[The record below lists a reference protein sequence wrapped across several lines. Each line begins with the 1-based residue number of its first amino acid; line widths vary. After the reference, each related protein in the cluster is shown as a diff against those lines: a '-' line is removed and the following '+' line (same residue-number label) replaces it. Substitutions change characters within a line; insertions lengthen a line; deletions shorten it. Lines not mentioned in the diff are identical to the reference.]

1 MREYDDLSVAL
12 NGNIATITIQRPPNN
27 FFDYLLIEQ
36 IADVLETLDDESDC
50 RVNILASE
58 GKNFCAG
65 ANFSQDKEMMN
76 KTNPYSKL
84 YREAVRLF
92 RTKKPIIA
100 AVQGAAVGGGLG
112 LALAADFRI
121 ASPESRFSANFAKLG
136 FHQGFGSSVTLPRVV
151 GQQNAA
157 MMLYTAKRVKGEEA
171 LRLGLIDYLVPSS
184 SDILKKTKEFALEI
198 ASSAPMAV
206 ESIRATVRGDLA
218 DQVEE
223 VVAWELSEQIRLQ
236 SSDDFKEG
244 IAASLERREAKFN
257 RS

>member
-1 MREYDDLSVAL
+1 MKNFDDISVVI
-12 NGNIATITIQRPPNN
+12 NGYIATITIQRPPNN
-27 FFDYLLIEQ
+27 FFDYLLIQQ
-36 IADVLETLDDESDC
+36 IADALVEIDDHNEC
-50 RVNILASE
+50 RVVILTSE

-65 ANFSQDKEMMN
+65 ANFSQDTEMMN

-84 YREAVRLF
+84 YTEAVRLF
-92 RTKKPIIA
+92 RTKKPVIA

-121 ASPESRFSANFAKLG
+121 ASPESRFSANFSKLG
-136 FHQGFGSSVTLPRVV
+136 FHQGFGSSLTLPRVV

-157 MMLYTAKRVKGEEA
+157 MMLYTAKRVKGDEA
-171 LRLGLIDYLVPSS
+171 LALGLVDYLVAS
-184 SDILKKTKEFALEI
+184 SDILKKANEFAAEI

-206 ESIRATVRGDLA
+206 ESIRSTLKGDIA

-223 VVAWELSEQIRLQ
+223 IVAWELSEQIRLQ

-244 IAASLERREAKFN
+244 IAASLERREAKFK

>member
-1 MREYDDLSVAL
+1 MKNFDDILVVI
-12 NGNIATITIQRPPNN
+12 NGHIATITIQRPPNN
-27 FFDYLLIEQ
+27 FFDYLLIQQ
-36 IADVLETLDDESDC
+36 IADALVELDDFNEC
-50 RVNILASE
+50 RVVILTSE

-84 YREAVRLF
+84 YTEAVRLF
-92 RTKKPIIA
+92 RTKKPVIA

-121 ASPESRFSANFAKLG
+121 ASPESRFSANFSKLG

-157 MMLYTAKRVKGEEA
+157 MMLYTAKRVKGDEA
-171 LRLGLIDYLVPSS
+171 LALGLVDYLVAS
-184 SDILKKTKEFALEI
+184 SDILKKANEFAAEI

-206 ESIRATVRGDLA
+206 ESIRSTLKGDIA

-223 VVAWELSEQIRLQ
+223 IVAWELSEQIRLQ

-244 IAASLERREAKFN
+244 IAASSERRKPNFT

>member
-1 MREYDDLSVAL
+1 ML
-12 NGNIATITIQRPPNN
+12 IQ
-27 FFDYLLIEQ
+27 Q
-36 IADVLETLDDESDC
+36 IADALEELDEESDC

-65 ANFSQDKEMMN
+65 ANFSQDKDMMN
-76 KTNPYSKL
+76 KTNPYAKL
-84 YREAVRLF
+84 YKEAVRLF

-100 AVQGAAVGGGLG
+100 AIQGAAVGGGLG

-121 ASPESRFSANFAKLG
+121 GCPESKFSANFAKLG

-151 GQQNAA
+151 GLQNAA
-157 MMLYTAKRVKGEEA
+157 MMLYTAKRIKGEEA
-171 LRLGLIDYLVPSS
+171 LSLGLLDQMVP
-184 SDILKKTKEFALEI
+184 LEELMKKTQEFAAEI

-223 VVAWELSEQIRLQ
+223 IVDWELKEQIRLQ

-244 IAASLERREAKFN
+244 IAASLERRVAQFN

>member
-12 NGNIATITIQRPPNN
+12 NGHIATITIQRPPNN

-184 SDILKKTKEFALEI
+184 DILKKTKEFALEI

>member
-1 MREYDDLSVAL
+1 MKNFDDISVVI
-12 NGNIATITIQRPPNN
+12 NGYIATITIQRPPNN
-27 FFDYLLIEQ
+27 FFDYLLIQQ
-36 IADVLETLDDESDC
+36 IADALVEIDDHNEC
-50 RVNILASE
+50 RVVILTSE

-65 ANFSQDKEMMN
+65 ANFSQDTEMMN

-84 YREAVRLF
+84 YTEAVRLF
-92 RTKKPIIA
+92 RTKKPVIA

-121 ASPESRFSANFAKLG
+121 ASPESRFSANFSKLG

-157 MMLYTAKRVKGEEA
+157 MMLYTAKRVKGDEA
-171 LRLGLIDYLVPSS
+171 LALGLVDYLVAS
-184 SDILKKTKEFALEI
+184 SDILKKANEFAAEI

-206 ESIRATVRGDLA
+206 ESIRSTLKGDIA

-223 VVAWELSEQIRLQ
+223 IVAWELSEQIRLQ

-244 IAASLERREAKFN
+244 IAASLERREAKFK

>member
-1 MREYDDLSVAL
+1 MKNFDDILVVI
-12 NGNIATITIQRPPNN
+12 NGHIATITIQRPPNN
-27 FFDYLLIEQ
+27 FFDYLLIQQ
-36 IADVLETLDDESDC
+36 IADALVELDDHNEC
-50 RVNILASE
+50 RVVILTSE

-65 ANFSQDKEMMN
+65 ANFSQDTEMMN

-84 YREAVRLF
+84 YTEAVRLF
-92 RTKKPIIA
+92 RTKKPVIA

-121 ASPESRFSANFAKLG
+121 ASPESRFSANFSKLG
-136 FHQGFGSSVTLPRVV
+136 FHQGFGSSLTLPRVV

-157 MMLYTAKRVKGEEA
+157 MMLYTAKRVKGDEA
-171 LRLGLIDYLVPSS
+171 LALGLVDYLVAS
-184 SDILKKTKEFALEI
+184 SDILKKANEFAAEI

-206 ESIRATVRGDLA
+206 ESIRSTLKGDIA

-223 VVAWELSEQIRLQ
+223 IVAWELSEQIRLQ

-244 IAASLERREAKFN
+244 IAASLERREAKFK

>member
-1 MREYDDLSVAL
+1 MKNFDDISVVI
-12 NGNIATITIQRPPNN
+12 NGHIATITIQRPPNN
-27 FFDYLLIEQ
+27 FFDYLLIQQ
-36 IADVLETLDDESDC
+36 IADALVELDDHNEC
-50 RVNILASE
+50 RVVILTSE

-65 ANFSQDKEMMN
+65 ANFSQDTEMMN

-84 YREAVRLF
+84 YTEAVRLF
-92 RTKKPIIA
+92 RTKKPVIA

-121 ASPESRFSANFAKLG
+121 ASPESRFSANFSKLG

-157 MMLYTAKRVKGEEA
+157 MMLYTAKRVKGDEA
-171 LRLGLIDYLVPSS
+171 LSLGLVDYLVAS
-184 SDILKKTKEFALEI
+184 SDILKKANEFAAEI

-206 ESIRATVRGDLA
+206 ESIRSTLKGDIA

-223 VVAWELSEQIRLQ
+223 IVAWELSEQIRLQ

-244 IAASLERREAKFN
+244 IAASLERREAKFK

>member
-1 MREYDDLSVAL
+1 MKNFDDILVVI
-12 NGNIATITIQRPPNN
+12 NGHIATITIQRPPNN
-27 FFDYLLIEQ
+27 FFDYLLIQQ
-36 IADVLETLDDESDC
+36 IADALVELDDFNEC
-50 RVNILASE
+50 RVVILTSE

-84 YREAVRLF
+84 YTEAVRLF
-92 RTKKPIIA
+92 RTKKPVIA

-184 SDILKKTKEFALEI
+184 DILKKTKEFALEI

-236 SSDDFKEG
+236 SSNDFKEG

>member
-1 MREYDDLSVAL
+1 MKNFDDISVVI
-12 NGNIATITIQRPPNN
+12 NGYIATITIQRPPNN
-27 FFDYLLIEQ
+27 FFDYLLIQQ
-36 IADVLETLDDESDC
+36 IADALVELDDHNEC
-50 RVNILASE
+50 RVVILTSE

-76 KTNPYSKL
+76 TTNPYSKL
-84 YREAVRLF
+84 YTEAVRLF
-92 RTKKPIIA
+92 RTKKPVIA

-121 ASPESRFSANFAKLG
+121 ASPESRFSANFSKLG
-136 FHQGFGSSVTLPRVV
+136 FHQGFGSSLTLPRVV

-157 MMLYTAKRVKGEEA
+157 MMLYTAKRVKGDEA
-171 LRLGLIDYLVPSS
+171 LALGLVDYLVAS
-184 SDILKKTKEFALEI
+184 SDILKKANEFAAEI

-206 ESIRATVRGDLA
+206 ESIRSTLKGDIA

-223 VVAWELSEQIRLQ
+223 IVAWELSEQIRLQ

-244 IAASLERREAKFN
+244 IAASLERREAKFK

>member
-1 MREYDDLSVAL
+1 MKNFDDISVVI
-12 NGNIATITIQRPPNN
+12 NGYIATITIQRPPNN
-27 FFDYLLIEQ
+27 FFDYLLIQQ
-36 IADVLETLDDESDC
+36 IADALVEIDDHNEC
-50 RVNILASE
+50 RVVILTSE

-76 KTNPYSKL
+76 TTNPYSKL
-84 YREAVRLF
+84 YTEAVRLF
-92 RTKKPIIA
+92 RTKKPVIA

-121 ASPESRFSANFAKLG
+121 ASPESRFSANFSKLG

-157 MMLYTAKRVKGEEA
+157 MMLYTAKRVKGDEA
-171 LRLGLIDYLVPSS
+171 LALGLVDYLVAS
-184 SDILKKTKEFALEI
+184 SDILKKANEFAAEI

-206 ESIRATVRGDLA
+206 ESIRSTLKGDIA

-223 VVAWELSEQIRLQ
+223 IVAWELSEQIRLQ

-244 IAASLERREAKFN
+244 IAASLERREAKFK

>member
-1 MREYDDLSVAL
+1 MKNFDDILVVI
-12 NGNIATITIQRPPNN
+12 NGHIATITIQRPPNN
-27 FFDYLLIEQ
+27 FFDYLLIQQ
-36 IADVLETLDDESDC
+36 IADALVELDDHNEC
-50 RVNILASE
+50 RVVILTSE

-84 YREAVRLF
+84 YTEAVRLF
-92 RTKKPIIA
+92 RTKKPVIA

-121 ASPESRFSANFAKLG
+121 ASPESRFSANFSKLG

-157 MMLYTAKRVKGEEA
+157 MMLYTAKRVKGDEA
-171 LRLGLIDYLVPSS
+171 LALGLVDYLVAS
-184 SDILKKTKEFALEI
+184 SDILKKANEFAAEI

-206 ESIRATVRGDLA
+206 ESIRSTLKGDIA

-223 VVAWELSEQIRLQ
+223 IVAWELSEQIRLQ

-244 IAASLERREAKFN
+244 IAASLERREAKFR

>member
-1 MREYDDLSVAL
+1 MKNFDDILVVI
-12 NGNIATITIQRPPNN
+12 NGHIATITIQRPPNN
-27 FFDYLLIEQ
+27 FFDYLLIQQ
-36 IADVLETLDDESDC
+36 IADALVELDDFNEC
-50 RVNILASE
+50 RVVILTSE

-84 YREAVRLF
+84 YTEAVRLF
-92 RTKKPIIA
+92 RTKKPVIA

-121 ASPESRFSANFAKLG
+121 ASPESRFSANFSKLG

-157 MMLYTAKRVKGEEA
+157 MMLYTAKRVKGDEA
-171 LRLGLIDYLVPSS
+171 LALGLVDYLVAS
-184 SDILKKTKEFALEI
+184 SDILKKANEFATEI

-206 ESIRATVRGDLA
+206 ESIRSTLKGDIA

-223 VVAWELSEQIRLQ
+223 IVAWELSEQIRLQ

-244 IAASLERREAKFN
+244 IAASLERREAKFK

>member
-1 MREYDDLSVAL
+1 MKNFDDISVVI
-12 NGNIATITIQRPPNN
+12 NGHIATITIQRPPNN
-27 FFDYLLIEQ
+27 FFDYLLIQQ
-36 IADVLETLDDESDC
+36 IADALVELDDHNEC
-50 RVNILASE
+50 RVVILTSE

-76 KTNPYSKL
+76 TTNPYSKL
-84 YREAVRLF
+84 YTEAVRLF
-92 RTKKPIIA
+92 RTKKPVIA

-121 ASPESRFSANFAKLG
+121 ASPESRFSANFSKLG

-157 MMLYTAKRVKGEEA
+157 MMLYTAKRVKGDEA
-171 LRLGLIDYLVPSS
+171 LALGLVDYLVAS
-184 SDILKKTKEFALEI
+184 SDILKKANEFAAEI

-206 ESIRATVRGDLA
+206 ESIRSTLKGDIA

-223 VVAWELSEQIRLQ
+223 IVAWELSEQIRLQ

-244 IAASLERREAKFN
+244 IAASLERREAKFK

>member
-1 MREYDDLSVAL
+1 MKDYTDLSISL
-12 NGNIATITIQRPPNN
+12 ENNIATLTIQRPPNN
-27 FFDYLLIEQ
+27 FFDYMLIQQ
-36 IADVLETLDDESDC
+36 IADALEELDAESDC
-50 RVNILASE
+50 RINILASE

-65 ANFSQDKEMMN
+65 ANFSEDKDMMN
-76 KTNPYSKL
+76 KTNPYAKL
-84 YREAVRLF
+84 YKEAVRLF

-100 AVQGAAVGGGLG
+100 AIQGAAVGGGLG

-121 ASPESRFSANFAKLG
+121 GCPESKFSANFAKLG

-151 GQQNAA
+151 GLQNAA
-157 MMLYTAKRVKGEEA
+157 MMLYTAKRIKGEEA
-171 LRLGLIDYLVPSS
+171 LSLGLLDEMVPFEE
-184 SDILKKTKEFALEI
+184 LMKKTQEFAAEI

-206 ESIRATVRGDLA
+206 ESIRATVRGNLA

-223 VVAWELSEQIRLQ
+223 IVDWELKEQIRLQ

-244 IAASLERREAKFN
+244 IAASLERRVAQFN

>member
-1 MREYDDLSVAL
+1 MKNFDDILVVI
-12 NGNIATITIQRPPNN
+12 NGHIATITIQRPPNN
-27 FFDYLLIEQ
+27 FFDYLLIQQ
-36 IADVLETLDDESDC
+36 IADALVELDGHNEC
-50 RVNILASE
+50 RVVILTSE

-84 YREAVRLF
+84 YNEAVRLF

-121 ASPESRFSANFAKLG
+121 ASPESRFSANFSKLG

-157 MMLYTAKRVKGEEA
+157 MMLYTAKRVKGDEA
-171 LRLGLIDYLVPSS
+171 LALGLVDYLVAS
-184 SDILKKTKEFALEI
+184 SDILKKANEFAAEI

-206 ESIRATVRGDLA
+206 ESIRSTLKGDIA

-223 VVAWELSEQIRLQ
+223 IVAWELSEQIRLQ

-244 IAASLERREAKFN
+244 IAASLERREAKFK

>member
-1 MREYDDLSVAL
+1 MKNFDDISVVI
-12 NGNIATITIQRPPNN
+12 NGHIATITIQRPPNN
-27 FFDYLLIEQ
+27 FFDYLLRQQ
-36 IADVLETLDDESDC
+36 IADALVELDDHNEC
-50 RVNILASE
+50 RVVILTSE

-65 ANFSQDKEMMN
+65 ANFSQDTEMMN

-84 YREAVRLF
+84 YTEAVRLF
-92 RTKKPIIA
+92 RTKKPVIA

-121 ASPESRFSANFAKLG
+121 ASPESRFSANFSKLG

-157 MMLYTAKRVKGEEA
+157 MMLYTAKRVKGDEA
-171 LRLGLIDYLVPSS
+171 LSLGLVDYLVAS
-184 SDILKKTKEFALEI
+184 SDILKKANEFAAEI

-206 ESIRATVRGDLA
+206 ESIRSTLKGDIA

-223 VVAWELSEQIRLQ
+223 IVAWELSEQIRLQ

-244 IAASLERREAKFN
+244 IAASLERREAKFK

>member
-1 MREYDDLSVAL
+1 MKDYTDLSISL
-12 NGNIATITIQRPPNN
+12 ENNIATLTIQRPPNN
-27 FFDYLLIEQ
+27 FFDYMLIQQ
-36 IADVLETLDDESDC
+36 IADALEELDEESDC

-65 ANFSQDKEMMN
+65 ANFSQDKDMMN
-76 KTNPYSKL
+76 KTNPYAKL
-84 YREAVRLF
+84 YKEAVRLF

-100 AVQGAAVGGGLG
+100 AIQGAAVGGGLG

-121 ASPESRFSANFAKLG
+121 GCPESKFSANFAKLG

-151 GQQNAA
+151 GLQNAA
-157 MMLYTAKRVKGEEA
+157 MMLYTAKRIKGAEA
-171 LRLGLIDYLVPSS
+171 LSLGLLDQMVP
-184 SDILKKTKEFALEI
+184 LEELMKKTQEFAAEI

-223 VVAWELSEQIRLQ
+223 IVDWELKEQIRLQ

-244 IAASLERREAKFN
+244 IAASLERRVAQFN

>member
-1 MREYDDLSVAL
+1 MKDYEDISINL
-12 NGNIATITIQRPPNN
+12 NGNIATVTIQRPPNN
-27 FFDYLLIEQ
+27 FFDYLLIQQ
-36 IADVLETLDDESDC
+36 IADALEELDEETDC
-50 RVNILASE
+50 RVIILASE

-76 KTNPYSKL
+76 KSNPYAKL
-84 YREAVRLF
+84 YKEAVRLF

-112 LALAADFRI
+112 LALAADFRV
-121 ASPESRFSANFAKLG
+121 ASADSKFSANFAKLG
-136 FHQGFGSSVTLPRVV
+136 FHQGFGSSVTLPRIV

-171 LRLGLIDYLVPSS
+171 LALGLVDYLVPASELL
-184 SDILKKTKEFALEI
+184 IRANEFASEI

-223 VVAWELSEQIRLQ
+223 IVTWELSEQIRLQ
-236 SSDDFKEG
+236 SSNDFKEG
-244 IAASLERREAKFN
+244 IAASLERRDAKFN

>member
-1 MREYDDLSVAL
+1 MKNFDDILVVI
-12 NGNIATITIQRPPNN
+12 NGHIATITIQRPPNN
-27 FFDYLLIEQ
+27 FFDYLLIQQ
-36 IADVLETLDDESDC
+36 IADALVELDDHNEC
-50 RVNILASE
+50 RVVILTSE

-84 YREAVRLF
+84 YTEAVRLF
-92 RTKKPIIA
+92 RTKKPVIA

-121 ASPESRFSANFAKLG
+121 ASPESRFSANFSKLG

-157 MMLYTAKRVKGEEA
+157 MMLYTAKRVKGDEA
-171 LRLGLIDYLVPSS
+171 LALGLVDYLVAS
-184 SDILKKTKEFALEI
+184 SDILKKANEFAAEI

-206 ESIRATVRGDLA
+206 ESIRSTLKGNIA

-223 VVAWELSEQIRLQ
+223 IVAWELSEQIRLQ

-244 IAASLERREAKFN
+244 IAASLERREAKFK

>member
-1 MREYDDLSVAL
+1 MKDYTDLSISL
-12 NGNIATITIQRPPNN
+12 ENNIATLNIQRPPNN
-27 FFDYLLIEQ
+27 FFDYMLIQQ
-36 IADVLETLDDESDC
+36 IADALEELDEESDC

-65 ANFSQDKEMMN
+65 ANFSQDKDMMN
-76 KTNPYSKL
+76 KTNPYAKL
-84 YREAVRLF
+84 YKEAVRLF

-100 AVQGAAVGGGLG
+100 AIQGAAVGGGLG

-121 ASPESRFSANFAKLG
+121 GCPESKFSANFAKLG

-151 GQQNAA
+151 GLQNAA
-157 MMLYTAKRVKGEEA
+157 MMLYTAKRIKGEEA
-171 LRLGLIDYLVPSS
+171 LSLGLLDQMVP
-184 SDILKKTKEFALEI
+184 LEELMKKTQEFAAEI

-223 VVAWELSEQIRLQ
+223 IVDWELKEQIRLQ

-244 IAASLERREAKFN
+244 IAASLERRVAQFN

>member
-1 MREYDDLSVAL
+1 MKDYTDLSISL
-12 NGNIATITIQRPPNN
+12 ENNIATLTIQRPPNN
-27 FFDYLLIEQ
+27 FFDYMLIQQ
-36 IADVLETLDDESDC
+36 IADALEELDEESDC

-65 ANFSQDKEMMN
+65 ANFSQDKDMMN
-76 KTNPYSKL
+76 KTNPYAKL
-84 YREAVRLF
+84 YKEAVRLF

-100 AVQGAAVGGGLG
+100 AIQGAAVGGGLG

-121 ASPESRFSANFAKLG
+121 GCPESKFSANFAKLG

-151 GQQNAA
+151 GLQNAA
-157 MMLYTAKRVKGEEA
+157 MMLYTAKRIKGEEA
-171 LRLGLIDYLVPSS
+171 LSLGLLDEMVTIEELM
-184 SDILKKTKEFALEI
+184 KKTQEFAAEI

-223 VVAWELSEQIRLQ
+223 IVDWELKEQIRLQ

-244 IAASLERREAKFN
+244 IAASLERRVAQFN

>member
-1 MREYDDLSVAL
+1 MKNFDDILVVI
-12 NGNIATITIQRPPNN
+12 NGHIATITIQRPPNN
-27 FFDYLLIEQ
+27 FFDYLLIQQ
-36 IADVLETLDDESDC
+36 IADALVELDDFNEC
-50 RVNILASE
+50 RVVILTSE

-65 ANFSQDKEMMN
+65 ANFSQDTEMMN

-84 YREAVRLF
+84 YTEAVRLF
-92 RTKKPIIA
+92 RTKKPVIA

-184 SDILKKTKEFALEI
+184 DILKKTKEFALEI

>member
-1 MREYDDLSVAL
+1 MKNFDDILVVI
-12 NGNIATITIQRPPNN
+12 NGHIATITIQRPPNN
-27 FFDYLLIEQ
+27 FFDYLLIQQ
-36 IADVLETLDDESDC
+36 IADALVELDDHNEC
-50 RVNILASE
+50 RVVILTSE

-84 YREAVRLF
+84 YTEAVRLF
-92 RTKKPIIA
+92 RTKKPVIA

-184 SDILKKTKEFALEI
+184 DILKKTKEFALEI

-236 SSDDFKEG
+236 SSNDFKEG